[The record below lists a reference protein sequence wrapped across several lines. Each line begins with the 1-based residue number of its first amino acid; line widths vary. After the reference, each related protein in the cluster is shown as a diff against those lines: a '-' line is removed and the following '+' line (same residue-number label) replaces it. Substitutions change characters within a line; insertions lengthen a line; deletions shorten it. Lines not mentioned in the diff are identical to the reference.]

1 MAQTVALDL
10 KIDAR
15 MPDVERGRTE
25 VRCYDHGQFGVS
37 VLGRDGASQ
46 ECGLWLHSA
55 RHGTPTINARS
66 QDSSPKAAS
75 VQEAAGTEIPAVTLR
90 LGC

>member
-25 VRCYDHGQFGVS
+25 VHRYDHGQFGIS

-46 ECGLWLHSA
+46 ECGLWIHCA
-55 RHGTPTINARS
+55 RHGKPTINASS
-66 QDSSPKAAS
+66 QDSPPKAAS
-75 VQEAAGTEIPAVTLR
+75 VQVAAGTEIPAVPLR
-90 LGC
+90 PGC